1 MGGLGRSTM
10 VQLGSEDQESLPEY
24 SYRIRK
30 FIQLSHPCRGLYVNL
45 ISDTVDTLIS
55 NGLPH
60 ESKAINLS
68 AKFTK
73 YPLPPITPPWYCG
86 YSPTDTWLHERQ
98 HFCAKKEMLP
108 CLRQGS
114 QLEEGSEHCSLTQSW
129 APQSSW
135 IRVIIFQTFQNPDNA
150 DFFIM
155 VLKLI
160 KKRIQKASQS
170 PNSPMA
176 QQKAQQMSSHT
187 VRALLPSIH
196 SYNNKT
202 LSVVNLKG

>member
-176 QQKAQQMSSHT
+176 QQKAQQMSSPT
-187 VRALLPSIH
+187 QSKNGPK
-196 SYNNKT
+196 N
-202 LSVVNLKG
+202 